1 MAGQFYVKRLKG
13 MLDPEKFEHSLGVR
27 DTAVR
32 LARINGVDEERAAL
46 AGLLHDCARCLP
58 EDRILE
64 MAGRFAIPHTE
75 VEMALPVLLHAP
87 LGAELARREF
97 GVSDQAVLRA
107 ISVHTLGD
115 ADMAMLDK
123 VVFVADKAEPG
134 RRFSGVEEIRRK
146 MCADLDRALLACYD
160 LSIGFA
166 LQNGA
171 PVHPTMIEA
180 RNRLVLSGPG
190 RKF

>member
-1 MAGQFYVKRLKG
+1 M
-13 MLDPEKFEHSLGVR
+13 
-27 DTAVR
+27 
-32 LARINGVDEERAAL
+32 
-46 AGLLHDCARCLP
+46 
-58 EDRILE
+58 
-64 MAGRFAIPHTE
+64 
-75 VEMALPVLLHAP
+75 
-87 LGAELARREF
+87 
-97 GVSDQAVLRA
+97 SDQAVLRA

-171 PVHPTMIEA
+171 PVHTTMIEA